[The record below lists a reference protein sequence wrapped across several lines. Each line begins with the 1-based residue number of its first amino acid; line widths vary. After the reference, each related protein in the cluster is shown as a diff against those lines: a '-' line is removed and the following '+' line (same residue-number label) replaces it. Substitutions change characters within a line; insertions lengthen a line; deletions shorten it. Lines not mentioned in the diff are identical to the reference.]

1 MKTHQWMAV
10 AAGVM
15 VATSASA
22 QSEGGGGGGGG
33 GGGSFGNAGQIVVSS
48 DASGSL
54 GYTTQGPGMG
64 YLTIEPSVDY
74 FLKENLSIGSSI
86 RLRVLFGDGDTAA
99 AFGIS
104 ARVGYNI
111 ALTDKISVW
120 PKGVVTLDLG
130 DDLLGTV
137 PEGTLT
143 ASTVILEG
151 YAPFLYH
158 VTPHFFLGAGP
169 RLAVGLGD
177 DVDITFGVATTIGG
191 YF

>member
-22 QSEGGGGGGGG
+22 QSEAGGSS

-54 GYTTQGPGMG
+54 GYTTEGSG
-64 YLTIEPSVDY
+64 YGYFSIEPSVDY
-74 FLKENLSIGSSI
+74 FLKENLSIGSGI
-86 RLRVLFGDGDTAA
+86 RLRVVFPEGDTAA

-111 ALTDKISVW
+111 SLTDKISVW
-120 PKGVVTLDLG
+120 PKGVVTLNVG
-130 DDLLGTV
+130 DDLLGTI
-137 PEGTLT
+137 PEGTL
-143 ASTVILEG
+143 AAATVILEG

-169 RLAVGLGD
+169 RLALGLGD
-177 DVDITFGVATTIGG
+177 DVEVTFGVATTIGG

>member
-22 QSEGGGGGGGG
+22 QSEAGGGGGGGG

-54 GYTTQGPGMG
+54 GYTTEGAGYG
-64 YLTIEPSVDY
+64 YLSIEPSVDY
-74 FLKENLSIGSSI
+74 FLKENLSIGSGI
-86 RLRVLFGDGDTAA
+86 RLRALFGDGDTLA

-111 ALTDKISVW
+111 SLTDKISVW
-120 PKGVVTLDLG
+120 PKGVVTLFVG
-130 DDLLGTV
+130 DDILAT
-137 PEGTLT
+137 PEGTLA

-169 RLAVGLGD
+169 RLALGLGD
-177 DVDITFGVATTIGG
+177 DVEVTFGVATTIGG

>member
-33 GGGSFGNAGQIVVSS
+33 GSFGNAGQIVVSS

-54 GYTTQGPGMG
+54 GYTTEGPGIG

-86 RLRVLFGDGDTAA
+86 RLRVLFGEGDTVA

-120 PKGVVTLDLG
+120 PKGVVTLDVG
-130 DDLLGTV
+130 DNILGTQ
-137 PEGTLT
+137 EGTLF

-177 DVDITFGVATTIGG
+177 DVDVTFGVATTIGG